1 VEDDPRSGFARSF
14 MDYSG
19 WPRRKFHSAVDVHV
33 AALRRKLEPN
43 PRAPQYILTLHGLS
57 YRFIG

>member
-1 VEDDPRSGFARSF
+1 